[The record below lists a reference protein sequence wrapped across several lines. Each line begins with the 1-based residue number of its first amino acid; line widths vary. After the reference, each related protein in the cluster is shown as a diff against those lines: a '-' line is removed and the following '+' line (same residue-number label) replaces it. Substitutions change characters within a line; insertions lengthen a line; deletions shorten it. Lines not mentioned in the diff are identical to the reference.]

1 MVAETARQNAERQ
14 RQLEEEEAAK
24 KSQLGEEEAEN
35 QSQLEEEA
43 AKANNLTEMA
53 EQGSPVA
60 DIAAMKGI
68 GSDSSEDETEGWSF

>member
-24 KSQLGEEEAEN
+24 KSQLAEEEAEN
-35 QSQLEEEA
+35 QSQLEKEA
-43 AKANNLTEMA
+43 AQANQLTE
-53 EQGSPVA
+53 
-60 DIAAMKGI
+60 IAAMKGI

>member
-24 KSQLGEEEAEN
+24 ISQLEEEAEN
-35 QSQLEEEA
+35 QSQLEKEA
-43 AKANNLTEMA
+43 AQANQLTE
-53 EQGSPVA
+53 
-60 DIAAMKGI
+60 IAAMKGI

>member
-24 KSQLGEEEAEN
+24 KSQLAEEEAEN

-43 AKANNLTEMA
+43 AKANQLT
-53 EQGSPVA
+53 GA
-60 DIAAMKGI
+60 DLAVMKGI
-68 GSDSSEDETEGWSF
+68 GSDSGEDEIEGWSF